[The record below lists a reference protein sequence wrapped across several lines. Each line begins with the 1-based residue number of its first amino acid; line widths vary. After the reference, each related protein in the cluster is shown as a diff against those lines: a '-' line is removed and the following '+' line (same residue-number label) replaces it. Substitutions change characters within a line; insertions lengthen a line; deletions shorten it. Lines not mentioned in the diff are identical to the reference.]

1 MRAGGPRTQEPRH
14 LSSAAIHSLSVP
26 ILVLLLLLFALPS
39 PPATAAPAP
48 IEPFGS
54 GQVALRLEKGSVA
67 RHQLVAIGRDLILDG
82 EAQADVAAIEGSV
95 AISGSVTGD
104 VVVLGGDARLAPTAR
119 IAGDVF
125 VLGGTISAAHGARI
139 EGRSVSYRN
148 ASVAWMTLLEGP
160 TLGLESRSTVVV
172 GAKLALLAAW
182 SALLMLLFA
191 ACGRQLIST
200 ADQIRGEPFRGFATG
215 LVGVLALVLTAL
227 FFSAFAGAL
236 IGVPLLVLVV
246 LAALAL
252 KLWGMVAVFYAL
264 GDFLLTRVF
273 KRRMRPASAATL
285 GLLLLGLVKF
295 VPYLGVWT
303 WTVATL
309 IGVGATLATKFGS
322 REPWFQGA

>member
-1 MRAGGPRTQEPRH
+1 MPNR
-14 LSSAAIHSLSVP
+14 SLAFP
-26 ILVLLLLLFALPS
+26 LFAFGLAALLALPALPALPPISAPS
-39 PPATAAPAP
+39 PSDPS
-48 IEPFGS
+48 GS

-82 EAQADVAAIEGSV
+82 EAKADVAAIEGSV
-95 AISGSVTGD
+95 SISGSVTGD
-104 VVVLGGDARLAPTAR
+104 VVVLGGDARLSPSAR

-125 VLGGTISAAHGARI
+125 VLGGTISAAPGAQI
-139 EGRSVSYRN
+139 DGRSVSYRN

-160 TLGLESRSTVVV
+160 SLGLESRSTVVV

-191 ACGRQLIST
+191 VCGRQLIST
-200 ADQIRGEPFRGFATG
+200 ADEIKGEPFRGFATG

-264 GDFLLTRVF
+264 GDYLLTRVLR
-273 KRRMRPASAATL
+273 RRMRPASAATL

-322 REPWFQGA
+322 RSPWFQGA

>member
-1 MRAGGPRTQEPRH
+1 MPIRAFT
-14 LSSAAIHSLSVP
+14 LAVF
-26 ILVLLLLLFALPS
+26 VLALPALPAAAVPS
-39 PPATAAPAP
+39 PADAS
-48 IEPFGS
+48 GS
-54 GQVALRLEKGSVA
+54 GQVALRLAKGSVA

-104 VVVLGGDARLAPTAR
+104 VVVLGGDARLAESAR
-119 IAGDVF
+119 VAGDVF
-125 VLGGTISAAHGARI
+125 VLGGTISAAPGARI

-160 TLGLESRSTVVV
+160 SLGLESRSTVVV

-200 ADQIRGEPFRGFATG
+200 ADQIKGEPFRGFATG

-236 IGVPLLVLVV
+236 VGVPLLVLVV

-264 GDFLLTRVF
+264 GDFILTRIF
-273 KRRMRPASAATL
+273 RRRMRPASAATL

>member
-1 MRAGGPRTQEPRH
+1 VPNRALAVAL
-14 LSSAAIHSLSVP
+14 LS
-26 ILVLLLLLFALPS
+26 LVLPALP
-39 PPATAAPAP
+39 AAAAPYPADASA
-48 IEPFGS
+48 S

-95 AISGSVTGD
+95 SISGSVTGD
-104 VVVLGGDARLAPTAR
+104 VVVLGGDARLAESAR

-125 VLGGTISAAHGARI
+125 VLGGTISAAPGAQI

-160 TLGLESRSTVVV
+160 SLGLESRSTVVV

-200 ADQIRGEPFRGFATG
+200 ADEIKGEPFRGFATG

-264 GDFLLTRVF
+264 GDFLLTRVLR
-273 KRRMRPASAATL
+273 RRMRPASAATL

-322 REPWFQGA
+322 RSPWFQGA

>member
-1 MRAGGPRTQEPRH
+1 MPIRAFTF
-14 LSSAAIHSLSVP
+14 AF
-26 ILVLLLLLFALPS
+26 FALALPTLQ
-39 PPATAAPAP
+39 ATAAPSPDDA
-48 IEPFGS
+48 S
-54 GQVALRLEKGSVA
+54 SAGQVALRLAKGSVA

-95 AISGSVTGD
+95 EISGSVTGD
-104 VVVLGGDARLAPTAR
+104 VVVLGGDARLATSAR

-125 VLGGTISAAHGARI
+125 VLGGTISAAPGARI

-160 TLGLESRSTVVV
+160 SLGLESRSTVVV

-200 ADQIRGEPFRGFATG
+200 ADQIKGEPFRGFATG

-264 GDFLLTRVF
+264 GDFILTRVF
-273 KRRMRPASAATL
+273 RRRMRPASAATL

-295 VPYLGVWT
+295 VPYLGVWA
-303 WTVATL
+303 WTIATL

>member
-1 MRAGGPRTQEPRH
+1 MPIRA
-14 LSSAAIHSLSVP
+14 LSLT
-26 ILVLLLLLFALPS
+26 LFAFVLPALTAFAAPS
-39 PPATAAPAP
+39 PADAS
-48 IEPFGS
+48 GS

-95 AISGSVTGD
+95 SISGSVTGD
-104 VVVLGGDARLAPTAR
+104 VVVLGGDARLSTSAR

-125 VLGGTISAAHGARI
+125 VLGGTISAAPGARI
-139 EGRSVSYRN
+139 DGRSVSYRN

-160 TLGLESRSTVVV
+160 SLGLESRSTVVV

-200 ADQIRGEPFRGFATG
+200 ADEIKVEPFRGFATG

-264 GDFLLTRVF
+264 GDFLLTRVLR
-273 KRRMRPASAATL
+273 RRMRPASAATL

-295 VPYLGVWT
+295 VPYLGVWA

-322 REPWFQGA
+322 RSPWFQGA

>member
-1 MRAGGPRTQEPRH
+1 MPIRSLFFTVFILALAAHPAG
-14 LSSAAIHSLSVP
+14 
-26 ILVLLLLLFALPS
+26 
-39 PPATAAPAP
+39 AAPLPADP
-48 IEPFGS
+48 SGS

-125 VLGGTISAAHGARI
+125 VLGGTISASPGAQI

-160 TLGLESRSTVVV
+160 SLGLESRSTVVV

-200 ADQIRGEPFRGFATG
+200 ADEIKGEPFRGFFTG

-273 KRRMRPASAATL
+273 RRRMRPASAATL

-295 VPYLGVWT
+295 VPYLGVWA
-303 WTVATL
+303 WTIASL

-322 REPWFQGA
+322 RAPWFQGA

>member
-1 MRAGGPRTQEPRH
+1 VPNRA
-14 LSSAAIHSLSVP
+14 LAVA
-26 ILVLLLLLFALPS
+26 LFALVLPVLPASAAPS
-39 PPATAAPAP
+39 PADAS
-48 IEPFGS
+48 GS

-95 AISGSVTGD
+95 SISGSVTGD
-104 VVVLGGDARLAPTAR
+104 VVVLGGDARLSTSGR

-125 VLGGTISAAHGARI
+125 VLGGTISAAPGARI
-139 EGRSVSYRN
+139 DGRSVSYRN

-160 TLGLESRSTVVV
+160 SLGLESRSTVVV

-182 SALLMLLFA
+182 SALLMLLFS

-200 ADQIRGEPFRGFATG
+200 ADEIRIEPFRGFATG

-252 KLWGMVAVFYAL
+252 KMWGMVAVFYAL
-264 GDFLLTRVF
+264 GDFLLTRVLR
-273 KRRMRPASAATL
+273 RRMRPASAATL

-295 VPYLGVWT
+295 VPYLGVWA

-322 REPWFQGA
+322 RSPWFQGA

>member
-1 MRAGGPRTQEPRH
+1 
-14 LSSAAIHSLSVP
+14 VP
-26 ILVLLLLLFALPS
+26 IRALVLTLLSLVLAGLPAAAAPS
-39 PPATAAPAP
+39 PADAS
-48 IEPFGS
+48 GS

-95 AISGSVTGD
+95 SISGSVTGD
-104 VVVLGGDARLAPTAR
+104 VVVLGGDARLSTSAR

-125 VLGGTISAAHGARI
+125 VLGGTISAAPGARI
-139 EGRSVSYRN
+139 DGRSVSYRN

-160 TLGLESRSTVVV
+160 SLGLESRSTVVV

-200 ADQIRGEPFRGFATG
+200 ADEIKVEPFRGFATG

-252 KLWGMVAVFYAL
+252 KMWGMVAVFYAL
-264 GDFLLTRVF
+264 GDFLLTRVLR
-273 KRRMRPASAATL
+273 RRMRPASAATL

-295 VPYLGVWT
+295 VPYLGVWA

-322 REPWFQGA
+322 RSPWFQGA

>member
-1 MRAGGPRTQEPRH
+1 MSIRA
-14 LSSAAIHSLSVP
+14 
-26 ILVLLLLLFALPS
+26 LVLSLLALALPS
-39 PPATAAPAP
+39 WPAGAAPSP
-48 IEPFGS
+48 TVFSS
-54 GQVALRLEKGSVA
+54 GAQVALRLEKGSTA

-82 EAQADVAAIEGSV
+82 EAQADVAAIEGTV
-95 AISGSVTGD
+95 AISGSVAGD

-119 IAGDVF
+119 VAGDVF
-125 VLGGTISAAHGARI
+125 VLGGTISAAPGARI
-139 EGRSVSYRN
+139 EGRSVSYPN

-200 ADQIRGEPFRGFATG
+200 ATEIKGEPFRGFFTG

-264 GDFLLTRVF
+264 GDFILTRVF
-273 KRRMRPASAATL
+273 RRRMRPASAATL

-295 VPYLGVWT
+295 IPYLGVWT

>member
-1 MRAGGPRTQEPRH
+1 MPIRALT
-14 LSSAAIHSLSVP
+14 LAVFVLAVP
-26 ILVLLLLLFALPS
+26 ALP
-39 PPATAAPAP
+39 ALAAPAP
-48 IEPFGS
+48 IEGVGS
-54 GQVALRLEKGSVA
+54 GQVALRLDKGSVA

-95 AISGSVTGD
+95 AISGSVQGD
-104 VVVLGGDARLAPTAR
+104 VVVLGGDARLAPSAR

-125 VLGGTISAAHGARI
+125 VLGGTITAAPGARI

-200 ADQIRGEPFRGFATG
+200 ADEIRGEPFRGFATG

-264 GDFLLTRVF
+264 GDFLLTRIF
-273 KRRMRPASAATL
+273 RRRMRPASAATL

-295 VPYLGVWT
+295 IPYLGVWA
-303 WTVATL
+303 WTIATL

>member
-125 VLGGTISAAHGARI
+125 VLGGTISAAHGAQI

>member
-1 MRAGGPRTQEPRH
+1 MPIRA
-14 LSSAAIHSLSVP
+14 
-26 ILVLLLLLFALPS
+26 LVLTLLSLVLAGLPAAAAPS
-39 PPATAAPAP
+39 PADAS
-48 IEPFGS
+48 GS

-95 AISGSVTGD
+95 SISGSVTGD
-104 VVVLGGDARLAPTAR
+104 VVVLGGDARLSTSAR

-125 VLGGTISAAHGARI
+125 VLGGTISAAPGARI
-139 EGRSVSYRN
+139 DGRSVSYRN

-160 TLGLESRSTVVV
+160 SLGLESRSTVVV

-200 ADQIRGEPFRGFATG
+200 ADEIKVEPFRGFATG

-252 KLWGMVAVFYAL
+252 KMWGMVAVFYAL
-264 GDFLLTRVF
+264 GDFLLTRVLR
-273 KRRMRPASAATL
+273 RRMRPASAATL

-295 VPYLGVWT
+295 VPYLGVWA

-322 REPWFQGA
+322 RSPWFQGA

>member
-14 LSSAAIHSLSVP
+14 LSSAAIPSLSVP

>member
-1 MRAGGPRTQEPRH
+1 MPTRA
-14 LSSAAIHSLSVP
+14 LALVVFSL
-26 ILVLLLLLFALPS
+26 ALPGL
-39 PPATAAPAP
+39 PAFAAPYPADP
-48 IEPFGS
+48 AGS

-95 AISGSVTGD
+95 SISGSVTGD
-104 VVVLGGDARLAPTAR
+104 VVVLGGDARLAQSAR

-125 VLGGTISAAHGARI
+125 VLGGTISALPGAQI

-160 TLGLESRSTVVV
+160 SLGLESRSTVVV

-200 ADQIRGEPFRGFATG
+200 ADEIKGEPFRGFATG

-264 GDFLLTRVF
+264 GDFLLTRMLH
-273 KRRMRPASAATL
+273 RRMRPASAATV
-285 GLLLLGLVKF
+285 GLLLLGVVKF
-295 VPYLGVWT
+295 IPYLGVWA

-322 REPWFQGA
+322 RSPWFQGA

>member
-1 MRAGGPRTQEPRH
+1 MPIRAFTFAFFT
-14 LSSAAIHSLSVP
+14 L
-26 ILVLLLLLFALPS
+26 ALPTLQ
-39 PPATAAPAP
+39 ATAAPSPDDA
-48 IEPFGS
+48 S
-54 GQVALRLEKGSVA
+54 SAGQVALRLAKGSVA

-95 AISGSVTGD
+95 EISGSVTGD
-104 VVVLGGDARLAPTAR
+104 VVVLGGDARLATSAR

-125 VLGGTISAAHGARI
+125 VLGGTISAAPGARI

-160 TLGLESRSTVVV
+160 SLGLESRSTVVV

-200 ADQIRGEPFRGFATG
+200 ADQIKGEPFRGFATG

-264 GDFLLTRVF
+264 GDFILTRVF
-273 KRRMRPASAATL
+273 RRRMRPASAATL

-295 VPYLGVWT
+295 VPYLGVWA
-303 WTVATL
+303 WTIATL